1 MRKCPSCRSTD
12 VRASATPQG
21 EETWRDA
28 ILSRYRCRAC
38 RLQFFGIGRR
48 TYRAGATVVSAIAI
62 ASVVLFLFSFFGS
75 PDLERKGGRRSSADH
90 ISIG

>member
-38 RLQFFGIGRR
+38 RLQFFGVGRR
-48 TYRAGATVVSAIAI
+48 TYRAGAKVVAAVAI
-62 ASVVLFLFSFFGS
+62 ASVALLLFSYLMA
-75 PDLERKGGRRSSADH
+75 PDMKARRSSIDD
-90 ISIG
+90 ISSTT

>member
-1 MRKCPSCRSTD
+1 MKKCPGCGSTD
-12 VRASATPQG
+12 VRSSTIPKDG
-21 EETWRDA
+21 DSWRDV

-38 RLQFFGIGRR
+38 RLQFFGVGRR
-48 TYRAGATVVSAIAI
+48 TYRAGATVVGAIAI

-75 PDLERKGGRRSSADH
+75 PDMERKGGRRSSADH

>member
-1 MRKCPSCRSTD
+1 MRKCPGCRSTD
-12 VRASATPQG
+12 VRSSAIPKG
-21 EETWRDA
+21 GDSWRDV

-48 TYRAGATVVSAIAI
+48 TYRAGATVVGAIAI

-75 PDLERKGGRRSSADH
+75 PDMERKGGRRSSADH

>member
-28 ILSRYRCRAC
+28 FLSRYRCRAC
-38 RLQFFGIGRR
+38 RLQFFGVGRR
-48 TYRAGATVVSAIAI
+48 TYRAGAKVVAAIAI
-62 ASVVLFLFSFFGS
+62 ASIAVLLFSYFMV
-75 PDLERKGGRRSSADH
+75 PDMKARRSSIEV
-90 ISIG
+90 ISSTT

>member
-1 MRKCPSCRSTD
+1 MRKCPDCRSTD
-12 VRASATPQG
+12 VRSSTIPKDG
-21 EETWRDA
+21 DSWRDV

-38 RLQFFGIGRR
+38 RLQFFGVGRR
-48 TYRAGATVVSAIAI
+48 TYRAGATVVGAIAI

-75 PDLERKGGRRSSADH
+75 PDMERKGGRRSSADH